1 MERLPGRARR
11 HHPRWDRLRVRIP
24 KHVGDRQPERRPCRL
39 PHIPGRHPV
48 QAVRAVRASR
58 LCQGMWSCAVPA
70 RDSEAGG
77 DTQPWPSSSAAG
89 ITQAARQSPAEPPR
103 RPCASTS
110 GTPSKTTHDGAGL
123 RDCLLL
129 ETRRAGVPR
138 RPRAGPAA
146 PVRRLARLLFRQA
159 GRLAQRAG
167 RWSKLHGP
175 RPHTAIEHTERPQ
188 GMKSWWTTD
197 QPQDRPR
204 RHSHGTRLGRCR
216 LPRRVIVQLPAA
228 VSRSPYGRRMRSAS
242 PNLDM
247 APAPKGS
254 APIDENGA
262 KSLTGHVINRC

>member
-1 MERLPGRARR
+1 MPARERLPGRARR

-48 QAVRAVRASR
+48 QAVRAARASR

-103 RPCASTS
+103 RPPCASTS
-110 GTPSKTTHDGAGL
+110 GTPSNTTHDGAGQ
-123 RDCLLL
+123 RDSLLL
-129 ETRRAGVPR
+129 ETRRADVAR
-138 RPRAGPAA
+138 RLRAGPAA

-167 RWSKLHGP
+167 RWS
-175 RPHTAIEHTERPQ
+175 TARPQ
-188 GMKSWWTTD
+188 
-197 QPQDRPR
+197 PP
-204 RHSHGTRLGRCR
+204 HGYRAHR
-216 LPRRVIVQLPAA
+216 
-228 VSRSPYGRRMRSAS
+228 
-242 PNLDM
+242 
-247 APAPKGS
+247 APAGHEALGDDGAAADQALAATRTEPDNMSTFS
-254 APIDENGA
+254 AAP
-262 KSLTGHVINRC
+262 L

>member
-1 MERLPGRARR
+1 MPARERLPGRARR

-167 RWSKLHGP
+167 RWS
-175 RPHTAIEHTERPQ
+175 TARPQ
-188 GMKSWWTTD
+188 
-197 QPQDRPR
+197 PP
-204 RHSHGTRLGRCR
+204 HGYRAHR
-216 LPRRVIVQLPAA
+216 
-228 VSRSPYGRRMRSAS
+228 
-242 PNLDM
+242 
-247 APAPKGS
+247 APAGPEVLVDDGAAATGLS
-254 APIDENGA
+254 ATRTEPDNMSTFSA
-262 KSLTGHVINRC
+262 APS